1 MFDSIDFESVTKGSR
16 RASSNEP
23 VTITH
28 STKKNGTQEHIYRLS
43 RKTLDKLSLV
53 YGDRVD
59 ILYNK
64 DQTVCRIQ
72 KVDKGGLKLGQQVKD
87 NENSAALVRVVFRPD
102 THPDLLTMAKSI
114 SKPERD
120 KCKYGFKDE
129 RIEYKEGCLTFE
141 LELVD

>member
-1 MFDSIDFESVTKGSR
+1 MFDSIDFESVTIGSR
-16 RASSNEP
+16 RSSANEQ

-28 STKKNGTQEHIYRLS
+28 LTKKNGTQEHIYRLS
-43 RKTLDKLSLV
+43 RDTLDKLGLV

-59 ILYNK
+59 ILYST
-64 DQTVCRIQ
+64 DHSVCRIQ

-87 NENSAALVRVVFRPD
+87 NENSAALVRVVFRPEI
-102 THPDLLTMAKSI
+102 HPDLLSKAKE
-114 SKPERD
+114 KRNPERD
-120 KCKYGFKDE
+120 KCKYGFKDK